1 MVIASFAALVAF
13 RVSNF
18 ALIAGRVRLAAGA
31 IHRKK
36 PVGALLQSLF
46 IIDKLVADYQKS
58 YENFYQSLF
67 QVKS

>member
-1 MVIASFAALVAF
+1 MFKIHPTYYLSQAVRAKDYKSFAQAWI
-13 RVSNF
+13 NYW
-18 ALIAGRVRLAAGA
+18 
-31 IHRKK
+31 KTTQ
-36 PVGALLQSLF
+36 LQCLF

>member
-1 MVIASFAALVAF
+1 MFKIQPTYYLSQAVQAKDYKTFAQAWI
-13 RVSNF
+13 NYW
-18 ALIAGRVRLAAGA
+18 
-31 IHRKK
+31 KTTQ
-36 PVGALLQSLF
+36 LQSLF